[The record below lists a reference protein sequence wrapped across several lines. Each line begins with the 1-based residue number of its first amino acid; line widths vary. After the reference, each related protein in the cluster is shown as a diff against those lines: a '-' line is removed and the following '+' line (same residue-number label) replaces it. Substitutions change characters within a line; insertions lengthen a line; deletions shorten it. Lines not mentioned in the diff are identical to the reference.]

1 MRRLSATLLILQVI
15 TGVTRFARSQGVPHP
30 EAILTV
36 ASLAL
41 NKIADAIDLIPE
53 PAGSID
59 AGDRITEIDAGEL
72 RRTSSQAA
80 DEESK
85 LVGKLGEG
93 PGPQVE
99 AARSGVPPPAVPVE
113 EQPAGK
119 KGKKD
124 GCVIA

>member
-1 MRRLSATLLILQVI
+1 MQVTPLTTQVI

-53 PAGSID
+53 PSGAID

-80 DEESK
+80 EEESK
-85 LVGKLGEG
+85 KVGKLGEG
-93 PGPQVE
+93 PTPKVE
-99 AARSGVPPPAVPVE
+99 QGDRSGVPPPAVPVE
-113 EQPAGK
+113 GAEPSK

-124 GCVIA
+124 GGCVIA

>member
-1 MRRLSATLLILQVI
+1 MQVI

-53 PAGSID
+53 PAGAID

-93 PGPQVE
+93 PAPQVE
-99 AARSGVPPPAVPVE
+99 SGDRSGMPPPAVPVE
-113 EQPAGK
+113 QPPAGK

-124 GCVIA
+124 GCIVA